1 MNSAGFTLIITGF
14 ARSPTQPQ
22 AVHEH
27 VAEIGINV
35 ANSLIALFG
44 TDHLPVQS
52 VYVRCMS
59 LKDATRD

>member
-27 VAEIGINV
+27 VAGIGIDV

-52 VYVRCMS
+52 VYVR
-59 LKDATRD
+59 